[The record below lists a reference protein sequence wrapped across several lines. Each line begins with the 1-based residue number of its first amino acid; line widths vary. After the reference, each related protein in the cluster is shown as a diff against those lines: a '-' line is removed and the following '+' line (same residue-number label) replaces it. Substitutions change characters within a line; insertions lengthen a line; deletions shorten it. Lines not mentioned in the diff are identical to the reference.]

1 MAMKT
6 GSFSELVT
14 WLLMTNA
21 GVVINNNGT
30 VQKSFTFEG
39 KDTMTM
45 DELEVDAYIKDVNNA
60 LKRMKTGYMLFFESQ
75 KVKDTNYPEITD
87 ENPLQHEFDEARKER
102 LKKNAYE
109 IKSYLTIVYKL
120 PMEAYRN
127 VADMVDMDNKSLGK
141 KLKQMFKDM
150 VNTMNPKVSME
161 TVEKAAMAYGESLT
175 RTEEDFLDEVD
186 QLVGLLSRIFSDLR
200 PLTHQETLTYLHST
214 ISDSWH
220 PVKSDIRSFIVQQL
234 SDSTF
239 VSGRKPKL
247 GKYHLGIL
255 GIKDFPASMRPDI
268 MEQLRSYRSEYRFCI
283 RYIALGREKA
293 KSEALDIQ
301 GKRVQSSKSM
311 LVMAIEA
318 VTNKDSGKVN
328 EAALMEAD
336 EAGEANILVERD
348 KAGLGYLTMN
358 IVLMNEDPDVLA
370 EEMKELR
377 NAVQAQG
384 FICVIERDNAAKA
397 WLSTIPSCYEY
408 NVRRYL
414 VHSGNV
420 AACAPI
426 SAAWSGQKKNKH
438 LGGPPLLKAR
448 TTEGLPFYLSL
459 HVEDVGHTFI
469 AGATG
474 AGKSVLLNTIS
485 AHFQK
490 YPNARVYIFD
500 KSASSRVLTEA
511 MGGNFYNI
519 LVDTESI
526 AFQPL
531 ANIDQELEQKFIST
545 WLAAYAESQR
555 ITIDQKDIN
564 ILISALKT
572 VGTQPPRNRTLTV
585 LSTAVQS
592 EKWRLVLA
600 NLLLNEDNAFGNV
613 GVYGSLFDN
622 DQDKFGT
629 GRWQTFEMDKVM
641 QDESIVSLT
650 LDYLF
655 HRIEGSLNGD
665 PTLIV
670 LDECWLFLKNP
681 AFRAKVIDYIRTLR
695 KANASIIMATQN
707 LADITDELLPIVTNN
722 METKIYLANRTMN
735 ERSRR
740 MYEAFGL
747 NDKEIDIIASLE
759 PKQQYFYKS
768 PLGAR
773 VFDLALLNQ
782 TADPNE
788 RQTIESIFVTATSI
802 ADQNAAIKLRKE
814 SSSKEEFIQKWKAY
828 KLPNQ
833 AV

>member
-1 MAMKT
+1 
-6 GSFSELVT
+6 
-14 WLLMTNA
+14 
-21 GVVINNNGT
+21 
-30 VQKSFTFEG
+30 
-39 KDTMTM
+39 
-45 DELEVDAYIKDVNNA
+45 
-60 LKRMKTGYMLFFESQ
+60 
-75 KVKDTNYPEITD
+75 
-87 ENPLQHEFDEARKER
+87 
-102 LKKNAYE
+102 
-109 IKSYLTIVYKL
+109 
-120 PMEAYRN
+120 
-127 VADMVDMDNKSLGK
+127 MVR
-141 KLKQMFKDM
+141 
-150 VNTMNPKVSME
+150 
-161 TVEKAAMAYGESLT
+161 A
-175 RTEEDFLDEVD
+175 
-186 QLVGLLSRIFSDLR
+186 
-200 PLTHQETLTYLHST
+200 
-214 ISDSWH
+214 
-220 PVKSDIRSFIVQQL
+220 
-234 SDSTF
+234 
-239 VSGRKPKL
+239 
-247 GKYHLGIL
+247 
-255 GIKDFPASMRPDI
+255 
-268 MEQLRSYRSEYRFCI
+268 
-283 RYIALGREKA
+283 
-293 KSEALDIQ
+293 
-301 GKRVQSSKSM
+301 
-311 LVMAIEA
+311 
-318 VTNKDSGKVN
+318 
-328 EAALMEAD
+328 
-336 EAGEANILVERD
+336 
-348 KAGLGYLTMN
+348 
-358 IVLMNEDPDVLA
+358 
-370 EEMKELR
+370 
-377 NAVQAQG
+377 
-384 FICVIERDNAAKA
+384 
-397 WLSTIPSCYEY
+397 
-408 NVRRYL
+408 
-414 VHSGNV
+414 
-420 AACAPI
+420 
-426 SAAWSGQKKNKH
+426 KKNKH

-555 ITIDQKDIN
+555 ITVDQKDIN

-782 TADPNE
+782 TADPNA

-814 SSSKEEFIQKWKAY
+814 SSSKEEFIQKWKSY